1 MEAPNRTQF
10 SIIAILVSLV
20 LAAAIAWTLVGFV
33 RYAMIAPPGFDGAM
47 NLKTAASLVHGDGYG
62 FFYDRF
68 FPFPAQTDGPFIL
81 PTALAFWLG
90 GITPFTGQVV
100 NLLYIAALIVLLVV
114 LLRRLDAPLWLA
126 LLAALTCIAMPGF
139 VDYSM
144 NGYGEVPLL
153 AWFFAAVLVLV
164 PRGGIGAPSRA
175 RLAATGVLFGVAYLT
190 KVVALV
196 CVAPAML
203 ILTCVVFCQPDRKRR
218 LLALYIGTVVPV
230 VMWELFRLVEVGSAH
245 AYVDWWRYQIA
256 QIRAQSGAKH
266 ADVAE
271 GFISKGAHHLSILSD
286 MTGVAA
292 AMLAICIVVPIVV
305 GLLLALDKRTRANT
319 RLILAVLVTV
329 VGLYFFWWM
338 FISPTAMT
346 WLRRILDGLVLLQCL
361 VVVAIVAAWP
371 RRPDVHDLSSVRA
384 PRGHLALVLMLIP
397 AIAGSMMLARNG
409 ESLTRPPQV
418 PDYALNMYKM
428 ADAVRALPEHA
439 TIFGTGWWQAPVVSL
454 FSGRQFANFEHW
466 RTERINAAH
475 DKYFVTDMYT
485 EGISPSS
492 IQKVLDVSDHEQV
505 VKLTGGTLYK
515 LNNVRPYTAFTADDM
530 NVANLAN
537 GLNFSVDD
545 YSHRRG
551 FYSRESNKEAWAGLD
566 AAVMLKRKEENT
578 LTISIDLPADL
589 IAAASTHRM
598 HLRISSPGCLEQV
611 VELSKPGE
619 QTIKLPL
626 SCDAWTD
633 AQPFPVT
640 LAGDQQVPFIPQI
653 DSDNRLRAFKLRS
666 MQLTVDKAP

>member
-1 MEAPNRTQF
+1 MESPNKTQY
-10 SIIAILVSLV
+10 SIVAILVSLV
-20 LAAAIAWTLVGFV
+20 VAGAIAWTLVGFA
-33 RYAMIAPPGFDGAM
+33 RYSMIAPPGFDGAM
-47 NLKTAASLVHGDGYG
+47 NLKTAASLVRGDGYG

-100 NLLYIAALIVLLVV
+100 NLLYIAALIILLTVLLS
-114 LLRRLDAPLWLA
+114 RLNTPLWLA
-126 LLAALTCIAMPGF
+126 LLAVLASIAMPGF

-144 NGYGEVPLL
+144 NGYGEVPVL
-153 AWFFAAVLVLV
+153 AWFFSAVLVLV
-164 PRGGIGAPSRA
+164 PRTGNGAPSRA
-175 RLAATGVLFGVAYLT
+175 RLTAAGVLFGVAYLT

-203 ILTCVVFCQPDRKRR
+203 ILTCVVFCQPDRKGR
-218 LLALYIGTVVPV
+218 LIALYIGAVVPV
-230 VMWELFRLVEVGSAH
+230 LLWELFRLVEVGSAH
-245 AYVDWWRYQIA
+245 AYVNWWRYQVA
-256 QIRAQSGAKH
+256 QIRAQSGAKNTG
-266 ADVAE
+266 AVE
-271 GFISKGAHHLSILSD
+271 GFLAKGAHHLSILSD
-286 MTGVAA
+286 MTGVPAA
-292 AMLAICIVVPIVV
+292 VLAIGIVVPVFV
-305 GLLLALDKRTRANT
+305 GLLLALDKRTRSNT
-319 RLILAVLVTV
+319 RLVLAVLVTV
-329 VGLYFFWWM
+329 VSLYFFWWM

-361 VVVAIVAAWP
+361 VVVALVAAWT
-371 RRPDVHDLSSVRA
+371 RRPGPHSLSGVRE
-384 PRGHLALVLMLIP
+384 PRGNVVLVVVLIP
-397 AIAGSMMLARNG
+397 AIACSLMLARNG

-428 ADAVRALPEHA
+428 ADTVRALPADA

-454 FSGRQFANFEHW
+454 FSGRRFENFEHW
-466 RTERINAAH
+466 RTDRINAAH

-485 EGISPSS
+485 EGISQSS

-505 VKLTGGTLYK
+505 VKMTGGALYK
-515 LNNVRPYTAFTADDM
+515 LNKVRAYSAFTADDM

-551 FYSRESNKEAWAGLD
+551 SYSRESNKEAWVGLE
-566 AAVMLKRKEENT
+566 AAVMFKRKGENT
-578 LTISIDLPADL
+578 LTMSIDLPSDL
-589 IAAASTHRM
+589 IDAASTHR
-598 HLRISSPGCLEQV
+598 LRLQVSSPGCLDRV

-626 SCDAWTD
+626 ACDAWTD
-633 AQPFPVT
+633 AQPFLVT
-640 LAGDQQVPFIPQI
+640 LSSDQQVPFIPQI

-666 MQLTVDKAP
+666 MQLTVN